1 MISDVLSDAIGKIR
15 ENYLCDDWY
24 DELRPEIE
32 VVLERMDALRSYLD
46 SQHPDR
52 QLLRRQL
59 GIQPDEPRALHGKS
73 EQEIEA

>member
-52 QLLRRQL
+52 QLLRRR
-59 GIQPDEPRALHGKS
+59 GF
-73 EQEIEA
+73 